1 MSIEAILAKHGLT
14 LSAQKSALDLSGLGR
29 SDVVYQPQRHL
40 KSLVK
45 QVASF
50 ARQGVWMMAQL
61 SHHKPVGRELIARAA
76 HVVCLHA
83 TTAQP
88 MAIFWFGE
96 PVEEMNVWD
105 SME

>member
-14 LSAQKSALDLSGLGR
+14 LSAQKATLDLSGLGR

-40 KSLVK
+40 KSLFK
-45 QVASF
+45 QIASF
-50 ARQGVWMMAQL
+50 GRQGVWMMAQL
-61 SHHKPVGRELIARAA
+61 SHHKPAGRELIARAA

-88 MAIFWFGE
+88 MALYWFGE
-96 PVEEMNVWD
+96 PVEGMNEWG
-105 SME
+105 SMV